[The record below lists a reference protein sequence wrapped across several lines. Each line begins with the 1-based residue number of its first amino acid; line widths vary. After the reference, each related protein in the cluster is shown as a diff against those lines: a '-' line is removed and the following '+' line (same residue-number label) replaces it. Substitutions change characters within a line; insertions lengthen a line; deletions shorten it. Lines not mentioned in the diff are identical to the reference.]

1 MYKKII
7 KKLENKNIAILG
19 FGLEGKS
26 TYRFIRRYLSQRIT
40 IIDQNDITTNELLKN
55 DSQIDFVIGTDY
67 LNHLDQYDLIIKSP
81 GISLKDID
89 ISNIKDRITSQLEL
103 VLEVMKQNKF

>member
-55 DSQIDFVIGTDY
+55 DYLQVIPGTINPY
-67 LNHLDQYDLIIKSP
+67 NLL
-81 GISLKDID
+81 LK
-89 ISNIKDRITSQLEL
+89 
-103 VLEVMKQNKF
+103 